1 MNILFGILITWIE
14 SVNQIHIFL
23 TLNFLDM
30 KRRIIAVAALAT
42 FSFASIGANAL
53 PVKGNDTKIEVVTK
67 AERKEIK
74 YEDLPEEVKKA
85 FEESQYSEWEVS
97 KVEEVEAETETQYE
111 LTITDGS
118 QSGILAFDENGEMVQ
133 G

>member
-1 MNILFGILITWIE
+1 
-14 SVNQIHIFL
+14 
-23 TLNFLDM
+23 M

-67 AERKEIK
+67 ADRKEIK